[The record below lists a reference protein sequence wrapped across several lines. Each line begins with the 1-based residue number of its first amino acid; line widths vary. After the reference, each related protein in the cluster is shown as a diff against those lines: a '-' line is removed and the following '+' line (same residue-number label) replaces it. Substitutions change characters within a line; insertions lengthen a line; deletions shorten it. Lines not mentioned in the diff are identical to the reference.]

1 MSDRD
6 DLDAL
11 FTAAGWISLSTE
23 SCDGLFCRRDSV
35 VGILLAETP
44 PDAAA
49 RAGGAQAELRERRN
63 DRHNHYKDF
72 YLVFIVRRFAD
83 DDLYDLERN
92 IDDPHVCRKLLV
104 ERRDRTLADAIA
116 ELGLFLPLD
125 SVSNRHASH
134 AAPTESLSSEAWTLL
149 RENGVAAIVNQLIDE
164 EENAELS

>member
-11 FTAAGWISLSTE
+11 FIAAGWISLSTE
-23 SCDGLFCRRDSV
+23 SCDGLYCRRESV

-44 PDAAA
+44 RDAAA

-63 DRHNHYKDF
+63 DRDNHHKDF
-72 YLVFIVRRFAD
+72 YLVFVVRRFAA
-83 DDLYDLERN
+83 DDLHNLERN
-92 IDDPHVCRKLLV
+92 IDDPYVCRKLLV
-104 ERRDRTLADAIA
+104 ERRDRTLGDAIA

-125 SVSNRHASH
+125 AVSNPRTLR

-149 RENGVAAIVNQLIDE
+149 RENGVAAIVKQLIDE
-164 EENAELS
+164 EESAELS